1 MKKLTKR
8 IQYGRYLKMES
19 VILIDN
25 KFDKELTEQFK
36 ELDCRNIEELNKEE
50 LKILRDFYSFCDDED
65 EKESMLETID
75 EVLNKNSSE
84 DFY

>member
-8 IQYGRYLKMES
+8 VQYGRYLKMES
-19 VILIDN
+19 VILVDN

-36 ELDCRNIEELNKEE
+36 QLDCRNIEELNEEE
-50 LKILRDFYSFCDDED
+50 LKILRDFYFFCDDED

-75 EVLNKNSSE
+75 EVLNKNSSD